1 MDSMILL
8 SASVTTGLS
17 VGLFA
22 LMILVFNALVP
33 EEDRTYMDPLTFK
46 LKLIWPFIR
55 IIAHFFC
62 RKLPEQYRNN
72 VENRLQHTGVSY
84 LLSAEQFIAFRIIMS
99 ILMIL
104 FTLVFMVV
112 MDMWEPIFLIIA
124 PLLGFMLPEIWLN
137 DTRKKRESRV
147 IRQMPVYLDFI
158 TMSVEAGLNL
168 SGALAQAR
176 EKGPIGPLRNE
187 FGIVLR
193 DIRAGTSRADALR
206 RMAARLDINEVTSF
220 VSTIVQAERMG
231 SSMGTVLR
239 TQSEQRRTERF
250 QRAEKQAMEAPV
262 KLVGPL
268 VMFIFPVTF
277 IVIGFP
283 IVMKFLSEGLF

>member
-1 MDSMILL
+1 MDSIVYY
-8 SASVTTGLS
+8 SSVISSGLS
-17 VGLFA
+17 GALFA
-22 LMILVFNALVP
+22 LVVIYLNERLP
-33 EEDRTYMDPLTFK
+33 EEDRSYMDPLSPK

-55 IIAHFFC
+55 IIAYFVC
-62 RKLPEQYRNN
+62 SNISETTLLK
-72 VENRLQHTGVSY
+72 VEKRLQNTGVSY
-84 LLSAEQFIAFRIIMS
+84 LMSPEQFIAFRLIMS
-99 ILMIL
+99 IIVLV
-104 FTLVFMVV
+104 FTLIV
-112 MDMWEPIFLIIA
+112 MLTVDFWEPVILLVA
-124 PLLGFMLPEIWLN
+124 PLLGYMLPELWLR
-137 DTRKKRESRV
+137 DTRKRRESAV

-193 DIRAGTSRADALR
+193 DIRAGTNRADALR
-206 RMAARLDINEVTSF
+206 RMADRLSINEITSF

-231 SSMGTVLR
+231 SSMGLVLR

-250 QRAEKQAMEAPV
+250 QRAEKTAMEAPV
-262 KLVGPL
+262 KLVAPL

-283 IVMKFLSEGLF
+283 IVMKFMAEGLF